1 MTMASRTSPTTARKQ
16 AREHA
21 AQLLDAEDAER
32 RRQEAA
38 RRKRITDCVGD
49 IAGNDAEIE
58 QLTAKIDDLRA
69 DSARYLAAIVA
80 DGVSEEQVAAM
91 TGRDTREVRAAV
103 KAEAKASAADKAP
116 VAKKAASARSTA
128 AGSAAG

>member
-1 MTMASRTSPTTARKQ
+1 MVSGTSPNTARKQ

-38 RRKRITDCVGD
+38 RRKRITEHAGE

-58 QLTAKIDDLRA
+58 QLTAKIADLRA
-69 DSARYLAAIVA
+69 DSARRLAAIAA

-91 TGRDTREVRAAV
+91 TRRDSREVKAAIKAGTRAAAAGQTPTAKKPALA
-103 KAEAKASAADKAP
+103 KATNTASAA
-116 VAKKAASARSTA
+116 V
-128 AGSAAG
+128 